1 MLDLQASLADA
12 PTLHLDT
19 ASASKHFDYV
29 NHTEGK
35 KHRVWFDDDE
45 TLSIKYRAV
54 LDAGVAGIAMWTADA
69 THRVGPSDTRAAS
82 TVSHS
87 AGCPCRPACR
97 EPQRVGLCEQAM
109 WYAVSRAV
117 QRSKSDDD
125 EPGAAASTVFGSWHR
140 FLPLLDTNHSA
151 AAPSAG
157 NITATLLTLKAT
169 NQRLFGLDVSS
180 CQALAL
186 FARFLAEAERIYP
199 ELRVFACL
207 SSHSPIFEY
216 CAAYWDTSGPAKG
229 LEVNWTQTG
238 HLVAAHTVGRPNFH
252 GLCEPRATQHA
263 HASRRHVSSIRA
275 TCAQTSTTGT

>member
-1 MLDLQASLADA
+1 
-12 PTLHLDT
+12 
-19 ASASKHFDYV
+19 
-29 NHTEGK
+29 
-35 KHRVWFDDDE
+35 
-45 TLSIKYRAV
+45 
-54 LDAGVAGIAMWTADA
+54 MWTSVR
-69 THRVGPSDTRAAS
+69 HI
-82 TVSHS
+82 
-87 AGCPCRPACR
+87 
-97 EPQRVGLCEQAM
+97 
-109 WYAVSRAV
+109 V

-125 EPGAAASTVFGSWHR
+125 GPGAAAGTVFGSWHR

-157 NITATLLTLKAT
+157 NMTATLLTLKAT

-229 LEVNWTQTG
+229 KRPRHSWDL
-238 HLVAAHTVGRPNFH
+238 GRIFSRCQRYR
-252 GLCEPRATQHA
+252 CEQ
-263 HASRRHVSSIRA
+263 ASR
-275 TCAQTSTTGT
+275 